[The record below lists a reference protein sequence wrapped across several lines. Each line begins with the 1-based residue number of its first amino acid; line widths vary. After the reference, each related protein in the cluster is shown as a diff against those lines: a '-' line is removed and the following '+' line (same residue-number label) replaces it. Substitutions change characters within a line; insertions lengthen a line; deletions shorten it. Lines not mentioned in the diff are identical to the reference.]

1 WRFQT
6 AGAIYGAPVL
16 ADGMV
21 YFGSADRKL
30 YALNAET
37 GGLVWA
43 FPAPDV
49 ITGSPA
55 LAEGTL
61 YFGCEDR
68 SVYALN
74 ARTGSLRWKMA
85 TGGPVAATPALDAD
99 TVYVGS
105 DDGGVIG
112 RAVPAGDLVY
122 VPSYDNHLY
131 ALEVN
136 PERRVGQARWSYNA
150 YDAVKYAP
158 TVAAG

>member
-1 WRFQT
+1 
-6 AGAIYGAPVL
+6 
-16 ADGMV
+16 
-21 YFGSADRKL
+21 
-30 YALNAET
+30 
-37 GGLVWA
+37 
-43 FPAPDV
+43 
-49 ITGSPA
+49 
-55 LAEGTL
+55 
-61 YFGCEDR
+61 
-68 SVYALN
+68 N

-105 DDGGVIG
+105 DDGALYALYAISGAPRWVFKTDGGVIG